1 LSYCTE
7 CGKALKND
15 PAFCKGC
22 GAKRKSDVAQKERI
36 VEKRPM
42 SKKVK
47 VSLFVVGILVA
58 GLTGTHMILSS
69 IYDPSKDIQSM
80 NNAMLSN
87 SEEVFLEY
95 ITFEEDALLDKKQYF
110 SYVSKMDWEDMREQL
125 VSMTNSELEFDAFV
139 KDQYGNDV
147 FKVKRDSILG
157 LYDTYEINA
166 IPNQVFITSNIQP
179 ATINVG
185 SKKVSVEVS
194 EEPVEMGNA
203 YPGIYEVKAAA
214 NNLFGDFTMTE
225 EIEVKPS
232 EDNQSNYHLKFEG
245 NAYGIATNHPEA
257 ILYVNGKNTNSKLE
271 AFEYLGPFPVNQEVT
286 MFAEIETPDGKKVKS
301 EPITQDQL
309 SWGGLPFMFDDEEEL
324 NEAKTEKASLF
335 AEEAAQYVLEF
346 RDAYE
351 QALNDRDY
359 SLISSYMKPGSLA
372 EEELID
378 YIGDLQDKEYSYE
391 FTENTIVET
400 KEIDVEVF
408 EVTTKEKFTFT
419 NHLNEQT
426 TYDREKIYTIIQNG
440 STYKIETIDIND
452 TERNEI

>member
-15 PAFCKGC
+15 PAFCEGC
-22 GAKRKSDVAQKERI
+22 GAKRDSDVAQKERI
-36 VEKRPM
+36 GEKRPM

-58 GLTGTHMILSS
+58 GLAGTHMILSS
-69 IYDPSKDIQSM
+69 IYDPLKDIQSM
-80 NNAMLSN
+80 NNAMLNN
-87 SEEVFLEY
+87 SEEGFLEY

-157 LYDTYEINA
+157 LYDTYEITA
-166 IPNQVFITSNIQP
+166 IPNQVLFTSNIQP
-179 ATINVG
+179 ATFEVG
-185 SKKVSVEVS
+185 GKKVSVDIR
-194 EEPVEMGNA
+194 EEPVELGA
-203 YPGIYEVKAAA
+203 YPGTYEVKAEAS
-214 NNLFGDFTMTE
+214 NLFGDFSMTE

-232 EDNQSNYHLKFEG
+232 EDHQSNYHMKFEG
-245 NAYGIATNHPEA
+245 NAYGIDTNHPEA
-257 ILYVNGKNTNSKLE
+257 LLYVNGKNTNSKLE
-271 AFEYLGPFPVNQEVT
+271 EFEYLGPFPINREVT
-286 MFAEIETPDGKKVKS
+286 MFAEIETPDGKKLKS
-301 EPITQDQL
+301 EPITQGQVSL
-309 SWGGLPFMFDDEEEL
+309 GGLPFMFDDEEEL
-324 NEAKTEKASLF
+324 NETKTVEASLF
-335 AEEAAQYVLEF
+335 EEEAAQYVLEF
-346 RDAYE
+346 REAYE
-351 QALNDRDY
+351 QALNNRDY
-359 SLISSYMKPGSLA
+359 SLISSYMMAGSLA

-426 TYDREKIYTIIQNG
+426 SYDREKIYTIIQNG
-440 STYKIETIDIND
+440 STYKIEKIDIND
-452 TERNEI
+452 TERNAI